1 MTLKEIKIDLIAHL
15 ANAVHIIHHFFIIH
29 NSEVTV
35 IIMSPKHEGSK
46 MDDQTRERG
55 QRREQDK

>member
-1 MTLKEIKIDLIAHL
+1 MKTDLIAHL
-15 ANAVHIIHHFFIIH
+15 ANTVLIIHHFFIIH
-29 NSEVTV
+29 NSEVSL

-55 QRREQDK
+55 QRRKQYK